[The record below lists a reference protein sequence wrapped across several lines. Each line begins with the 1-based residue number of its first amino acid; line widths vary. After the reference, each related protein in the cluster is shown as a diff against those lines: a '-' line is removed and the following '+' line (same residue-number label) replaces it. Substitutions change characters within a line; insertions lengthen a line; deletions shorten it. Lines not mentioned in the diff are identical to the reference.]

1 MTQQSAFRDV
11 IKRDRTPDAALPVD
25 AFLHELDEFI
35 AAHSPYTQ
43 NKVVPAIGAGHA
55 SLAIVR
61 RYAKELYYLG
71 LWMTPEFP
79 LLIAN
84 APDVDAFTMDDSEHY
99 LHWAQNFA
107 DETGYLRDPNHVLMK
122 VWYTRAFDVPDD
134 EVKAYVPMP
143 ETIGSVYT
151 LLYYCR
157 RSYEEALGAL
167 GYARERAAGMSGYAK
182 TLYEGLAT
190 HYGVKVK
197 NLEVHAYAET
207 EHGDKALELM
217 QRVCTTAY
225 AQTRVRRAVEH
236 TILTNEMRTW
246 ALNRW
251 LDEPGAL
258 DGPVRRK

>member
-1 MTQQSAFRDV
+1 MSQPGAFKDV
-11 IKRDRTPDAALPVD
+11 IKRDRAPERALPVD
-25 AFLHELDEFI
+25 EFLAGLDAFIEE
-35 AAHSPYTQ
+35 HSPYRQ
-43 NKVVPAIGAGHA
+43 NRVVPAIGEGRA
-55 SLAIVR
+55 SLEIVR

-84 APDVDAFTMDDSEHY
+84 APDTDAFTMEDSEHY

-107 DETGYLRDPNHVLMK
+107 DESGYLRDPNHVLMK
-122 VWYTRAFDVPDD
+122 VEYTRAFGISD
-134 EVKAYVPMP
+134 EELRAYVPMP

-157 RSYEEALGAL
+157 RSYEEGLGAL
-167 GYARERAAGMSGYAK
+167 GYARERAAGRSGYAK
-182 TLYEGLAT
+182 TLYEGLWK

-197 NLEVHAYAET
+197 NLEVHAYAEQ

-217 QRVCTTAY
+217 QRVCTTATV
-225 AQTRVRRAVEH
+225 QRRVRQAVEH
-236 TILTNEMRTW
+236 TILTNEWRTQ

-251 LDEPGAL
+251 LEEPGAL
-258 DGPVRRK
+258 SGPAAR

>member
-1 MTQQSAFRDV
+1 MTQESAFRDV

-43 NKVVPAIGAGHA
+43 NEVVPAIGAGHA

-84 APDVDAFTMDDSEHY
+84 APDVDVFTMDDSEHY

-134 EVKAYVPMP
+134 EVKTYVPMP

-182 TLYEGLAT
+182 TLYEGHAT
-190 HYGVKVK
+190 HYGVNVK

-217 QRVCTTAY
+217 RRVCTTAY
-225 AQTRVRRAVEH
+225 AQARVRRAVQH
-236 TILTNEMRTW
+236 TILTNEMRTL
-246 ALNRW
+246 ALNAW

-258 DGPVRRK
+258 DGPARR

>member
-1 MTQQSAFRDV
+1 MAQPGVFQNV
-11 IKRDRTPDAALPVD
+11 IKPDRTPDAALPVD
-25 AFLHELDEFI
+25 TFLRELDDFI
-35 AAHSPYTQ
+35 TAHSPYSQ
-43 NKVVPAIGAGHA
+43 NEVVPAIGAGRA
-55 SLAIVR
+55 SLGVVR
-61 RYAKELYYLG
+61 RYAMELYYLG

-79 LLIAN
+79 LLVAN
-84 APDVDAFTMDDSEHY
+84 APDTDAFSMTDSEHY

-122 VWYTRAFDVPDD
+122 VWYTRAFDVAD
-134 EVKAYVPMP
+134 EALKAYVPMP

-217 QRVCTTAY
+217 QRVCTTA
-225 AQTRVRRAVEH
+225 AVQSRVRRAVEH

-258 DGPVRRK
+258 DGPARR

>member
-1 MTQQSAFRDV
+1 MTQPGAFRDV
-11 IKRDRTPDAALPVD
+11 IKRERGPEPALPVD
-25 AFLHELDEFI
+25 AFLGELDAFI
-35 AAHSPYTQ
+35 EAHSPYRQ
-43 NKVVPAIGAGHA
+43 NRVVPAIGAGRA
-55 SLAIVR
+55 SLAVVR

-84 APDVDAFTMDDSEHY
+84 APDVDAPSLEDSEHY

-107 DETGYLRDPNHVLMK
+107 DETGFLRDPNHVLMK
-122 VWYTRAFDVPDD
+122 VWYTRAFDVPDA
-134 EVKAYVPMP
+134 ELEAYVPMP

-197 NLEVHAYAET
+197 NLEVHAYAEA

-217 QRVCTTAY
+217 QRACTTA
-225 AQTRVRRAVEH
+225 AVQTRVRRAVEH
-236 TILTNEMRTW
+236 TILTNEMRTR
-246 ALNRW
+246 ALNAW

-258 DGPVRRK
+258 DGPR

>member
-1 MTQQSAFRDV
+1 MTQTGAFKNV
-11 IKRDRTPDAALPVD
+11 IKGDRAPAPALPVAEFLHQLD
-25 AFLHELDEFI
+25 AFI
-35 AAHSPYTQ
+35 TTHSPYTQ
-43 NKVVPAIGAGHA
+43 NRVVPAIGAGKA
-55 SLAIVR
+55 SLPIVR
-61 RYAKELYYLG
+61 RYAMELYYLG

-84 APDVDAFTMDDSEHY
+84 APDTDAFTMEDSEHY
-99 LHWAQNFA
+99 LHWVQNFA
-107 DETGYLRDPNHVLMK
+107 DETGFLRDPNHVLMK
-122 VWYTRAFDVPDD
+122 VWYTRAFDIADAD
-134 EVKAYVPMP
+134 LAAYVPMP

-190 HYGVKVK
+190 YYGVKVK

-217 QRVCTTAY
+217 QRSCTTPYIQA
-225 AQTRVRRAVEH
+225 RVRRAVEH
-236 TILTNEMRTW
+236 TILTNEMRTR

-258 DGPVRRK
+258 DGPAGR